1 MGDSL
6 MKLALAA
13 AAAVAGLVLIV
24 IASSNATA
32 GLLADDAIY
41 LLMADWFSTALGLSD
56 SNTGFVWRHS
66 QFPPLY
72 PLVIGMLG
80 GNAGHIAYAHGLTA
94 SMTVVGAILAYF
106 WMRSKATLSATTCV
120 AIVAWWLLMPK
131 TVFASI
137 EAMSEPLYIC
147 LTYAALTLYERAD
160 GRCRYFYA
168 AAALVALCTLTR
180 ATGIALAA
188 AFVLCTW
195 YHLQRREWLVVA
207 TVVVIPIGL
216 WNLASA
222 RFFGAV
228 RVYVREPSQYFSYSS
243 VEGILNA
250 LFVGWPK
257 TFWAAWIGQF
267 QTIDILAVRIICAA
281 LLFSATIGWIRR
293 LRRAELDACY
303 VALYLLLI
311 WIWPY
316 PDHIHRFIWPLMPML
331 IFYAA
336 EVVALG
342 ANLGGTGGVA
352 LRNALILVVM
362 AIALP
367 NWAVLVQRFSKD
379 LPVDMSQY
387 AGSRFNLRA
396 DRSDEAV
403 ANILLFRGVTSAI
416 ARAGAMV
423 PADDCVTAS
432 NRDLMMLYGRRPSV
446 FPPLPAVDDATFDA
460 AIECRYLF
468 IQHAMSNPYL
478 PDNYPAAR
486 VKLKESLADFA
497 IPATPAPVAIGTL
510 YRIVRP

>member
-1 MGDSL
+1 MRRSL
-6 MKLALAA
+6 VWFLLAVV
-13 AAAVAGLVLIV
+13 AAVAGLVLIV

-41 LLMADWFSTALGLSD
+41 LLMAEWFSTALGLSD

-94 SMTVVGAILAYF
+94 SMTVVGAVLAYF
-106 WMRSKATLSATTCV
+106 WMRSKATLSAATCV

-147 LTYAALTLYERAD
+147 FTYAALTLYERAD
-160 GRCRYFYA
+160 GRGRYFYA

-180 ATGIALAA
+180 TTGIALAA

-195 YHLQRREWLVVA
+195 YRLQRREWLVVA

-257 TFWAAWIGQF
+257 TFWAAWLGQF
-267 QTIDILAVRIICAA
+267 QTIDIPAVRIICAA
-281 LLFSATIGWIRR
+281 LLCCAVVGWVRR
-293 LRRAELDACY
+293 LRRTNLDAIY
-303 VALYLLLI
+303 MALYMLLI

-331 IFYAA
+331 MFYAA
-336 EVVALG
+336 ETAAAAVSRVSAG
-342 ANLGGTGGVA
+342 SVA
-352 LRNALILVVM
+352 LRNALMLVAM

-367 NWAVLVQRFSKD
+367 NWAVLVQRFRKD
-379 LPVDMSQY
+379 LPVDLSQY
-387 AGSRFNLRA
+387 AGSRFNLRT

-403 ANILLFRGVTSAI
+403 SNILLFREVASAI
-416 ARAGAMV
+416 ARAGALV
-423 PADDCVTAS
+423 PAGDCVTAS

-446 FPPLPAVDDATFDA
+446 FPPLPALDDATFDA

-486 VKLKESLADFA
+486 VKLKELLADFS
-497 IPATPAPVAIGTL
+497 IPAAPAPVAIGTL